1 MNLILFFGDTNVL
14 LILFLFS
21 FSTLLTNANTSLHL
35 LLTAELLWIMLYAVA
50 LLIGMTYDNLNIL
63 SLTFF
68 FLIFSAVEFGVGL
81 VLMLIQNLL
90 TRSLNL
96 DTAGSVQSKYTTGV
110 TRGLFLNKLN
120 WKF

>member
-1 MNLILFFGDTNVL
+1 
-14 LILFLFS
+14 
-21 FSTLLTNANTSLHL
+21 
-35 LLTAELLWIMLYAVA
+35 MLYAVA

-81 VLMLIQNLL
+81 VLMLIQHLL

-120 WKF
+120 